1 MKIYAIWGT
10 EGSPD
15 YIKQS
20 MKLPKSWSDKP
31 VSQVVELFVETYNKK
46 HADAPL
52 DAATLHLE
60 KPLGS
65 IVIPSEHI
73 STALAECVS
82 GTRRRALRLP
92 PRRGGDVHPPG
103 HTPPSAFFLSP
114 GAHPAAS
121 HRHLVSRA
129 LQ

>member
-52 DAATLHLE
+52 DAAMLHLE

-82 GTRRRALRLP
+82 DTCRRALRLP
-92 PRRGGDVHPPG
+92 PRQSPR
-103 HTPPSAFFLSP
+103 FFLSP